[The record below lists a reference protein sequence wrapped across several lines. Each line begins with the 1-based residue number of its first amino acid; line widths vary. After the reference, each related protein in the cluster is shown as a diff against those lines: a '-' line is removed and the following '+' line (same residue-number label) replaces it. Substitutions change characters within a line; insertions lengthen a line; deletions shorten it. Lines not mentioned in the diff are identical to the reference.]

1 MGVIS
6 LRYMVH
12 ESQRREIPGRQVYLY
27 DVFRLFFLPHKQET
41 EYIPLSPV
49 GHSDLNILF
58 ITCHVNQ
65 VYSYLSQYIDT
76 IPEDIIVAT
85 TCFPQKLSKY
95 KRKKTFFV
103 PNTTS
108 NLCYIHSGEPYGF
121 SFDITDAELD
131 FYNASGSIIER
142 LQSTYSKL

>member
-1 MGVIS
+1 M
-6 LRYMVH
+6 RYLVH
-12 ESQRREIPGRQVYLY
+12 ESQRNEIPGRQIYLY
-27 DVFRLFFLPHKQET
+27 DVFGLYFLPRKQEMD
-41 EYIPLSPV
+41 YILLSPIGNV
-49 GHSDLNILF
+49 DLNILF
-58 ITCHVNQ
+58 ITGHVNQ
-65 VYSYLSQYIDT
+65 VYSYISQYIDT

-95 KRKKTFFV
+95 KEKKTIYV

-131 FYNASGSIIER
+131 FYNASGNIIKR
-142 LQSTYSKL
+142 LQSAYSKL